1 MKQVAITGKLEC
13 AVVEKPEPRIQNEFV
28 LVKILVAPMCT
39 EYKAYLNGEVS
50 DCLGHEAAG
59 EVATVARKGS
69 LKPGDRVVVMPQFA
83 CGRCEFCVSGE
94 YIHCQ
99 HALDPLK
106 ACGSQTGIATYAQ
119 YCIKQDWL
127 LLPIPDDLS
136 TEHAAMAC
144 CGLGPS
150 FGAVRAMKLAGGET
164 VLITGMGPVGLGA
177 VINATY
183 RNAKVIAMEGSKY
196 RAAKAMELGAW
207 KVVDPTDPDALKI
220 VKSFTG
226 GRGVDKAIE
235 CCGVPAAQKLTVEAT
250 CRKGH
255 VCFIG
260 WKGHVEIDNWVL
272 DGLTLQGCW
281 HWNLRDTPAMFRTI
295 RDNAKKL
302 DALITHRF
310 GMDQVK
316 DAFELQAI
324 GNCGKTLLLPWGQ
337 QDEARRIR

>member
-1 MKQVAITGKLEC
+1 MKQVAITGKHEC
-13 AVVEKPEPRIQNEFV
+13 AVVERPEPQIRNEFV
-28 LVKILVAPMCT
+28 KVKILVAPMCT

-59 EVATVARKGS
+59 EVATVERKGS
-69 LKPGDRVVVMPQFA
+69 LKPGDRVVVMPQYP
-83 CGRCEFCVSGE
+83 CGTCELCLAGE

-99 HALDPLK
+99 HAVDPLK
-106 ACGSQTGIATYAQ
+106 ACDSQTGVATYAQ

-127 LLPIPDDLS
+127 LLPIPDDIS

-150 FGAVRAMKLAGGET
+150 FGAVRAMKLEGGET

-177 VINATY
+177 VINAAY
-183 RNAKVIAMEGSKY
+183 RNAKIIAIEGSKY

-207 KVVDPTDPDALKI
+207 KVVDPADPDALKI
-220 VKSFTG
+220 VKSLTG
-226 GRGVDKAIE
+226 ERGADKAIE
-235 CCGVPAAQKLTVEAT
+235 CCGIPAAQRFIVEST

-255 VCFIG
+255 ICFIG
-260 WKGHVEIDNWVL
+260 WKGHLEIDNMIP

-281 HWNLRDTPAMFRTI
+281 HWNLRDTPLMFRTI
-295 RDNAKKL
+295 HDNARKL

-310 GMDQVK
+310 GMDQVR
-316 DAFELQAI
+316 DAFEQQAT
-324 GNCGKTLLLPWGQ
+324 GDCGKTLLLPW
-337 QDEARRIR
+337 E